1 MKFIKTFGV
10 HIAAII
16 AVVVLCFAVVSYIL
30 NGYTRHG
37 ESLTVPDI
45 KGLNINDAIHLL
57 SQKNLRF
64 IISDSMYFGDKPKL
78 SVLEQNPNAGS
89 KVKVGRC
96 VYLIIN
102 SNKAPQVSLPN
113 LKDVSLRQAESMLV
127 RVGLKVGKLIYKPDI
142 AKDVVLEVQFLNS
155 AIQAGYKIGKGS
167 EVDLVLGDGL
177 NGESVD
183 VPDLVGLTL
192 QEAGNLIQSASL
204 NVGSVVYLGSI
215 SDSTSAKVVRQNP
228 AFTDGAT
235 TTGGQPIDLFLKQ

>member
-1 MKFIKTFGV
+1 MKFIKTFGL
-10 HIAAII
+10 HILAIF
-16 AVVVLCFAVVSYIL
+16 AVMALCFAIISYVL

-45 KGLNINDAIHLL
+45 KGLKIDDAIHLL
-57 SQKNLRF
+57 SQKNLKYV
-64 IISDSMYFGDKPKL
+64 ISDSLYFADKPKL
-78 SVLEQNPNAGS
+78 SILEQNPNAGS

-102 SNKAPQVSLPN
+102 SNKVPQVSLPN

-127 RVGLKVGKLIYKPDI
+127 RAGLKLGKLIYKPDI
-142 AKDVVLEVQFLNS
+142 AKDVVLEVQFLNAS
-155 AIQAGYKIGKGS
+155 IQPGYKIGIGS
-167 EVDLVLGDGL
+167 QVDLVLGDGL

-192 QEAGNLIQSASL
+192 QEASNLIQSASL

-215 SDSTSAKVVRQNP
+215 SDSSSAKVVRQNP

-235 TTGGQPIDLFLKQ
+235 TIGGQPIDLFIKQ